1 MRRNAPLGAA
11 PRRAYCQM
19 QGILGGG
26 ASQLQWEGEPVRK
39 FLTSG
44 RRRYALLLL
53 LGAGSLV
60 IMGNTCAPTKPPAP
74 TGLSIAPASADFGDQ
89 QIGTFTPP
97 ADLETFTVTN
107 NGPDKSGT
115 LTFAFQN
122 FNPDNFAANV
132 AGCSGKELNAG
143 ETCQVSA
150 GFAPLAPA
158 GKKQTD
164 LVVSTN
170 IAADGTAAATL
181 SGNAIP

>member
-1 MRRNAPLGAA
+1 M
-11 PRRAYCQM
+11 
-19 QGILGGG
+19 
-26 ASQLQWEGEPVRK
+26 RK
-39 FLTSG
+39 FLISG

-74 TGLSIAPASADFGDQ
+74 TGLSISPTSHDFGDQ
-89 QIGTFTPP
+89 KIGTFTPP
-97 ADLETFTVTN
+97 ADLATFTVTN

-115 LTFAFQN
+115 LVFTFQN

-132 AGCSGKELNAG
+132 ADCSGKELNAG
-143 ETCQVSA
+143 DTCQVSNV

-164 LVVSTN
+164 MVVSSN
-170 IAADGTAAATL
+170 IGADGTASASL
-181 SGNAIP
+181 SGNAVP